1 MTLKSVEHNL
11 KKLLIYYLFTLGVG
25 FSLGVFYVYLNSEF
39 SSSGMIEQYLGND
52 DQWNPKLA
60 KTLRDL
66 VSHTHE
72 HITMFSII
80 FLSLGAIFSYNSV
93 ITGFW
98 KKFLMLEPFISII
111 LTFGG
116 FFIIRYVTTNFSY
129 IIMISSSLMYLCFY
143 TMLLMCLYELMY
155 LNDK

>member
-1 MTLKSVEHNL
+1 
-11 KKLLIYYLFTLGVG
+11 
-25 FSLGVFYVYLNSEF
+25 
-39 SSSGMIEQYLGND
+39 MIEQYLGND

-129 IIMISSSLMYLCFY
+129 IIMISSTLMYLCFY
-143 TMLLMCLYELMY
+143 TMLLICLYELVY
-155 LNDK
+155 LKDK